1 MASDSYGLVS
11 GYNQGEILRQQA
23 KADQE
28 WIAKWKVTT
37 HLPPMQPWQ
46 LEAAA
51 KEALANYKE
60 EQQQQQQQQQQRQQ
74 PRHVYDGGR
83 RMRYKSTRRRGKTN
97 RRRVKTHRRR
107 HRKH

>member
-60 EQQQQQQQQQQRQQ
+60 EQQQQQQQQQRQQ

>member
-60 EQQQQQQQQQQRQQ
+60 QQQQQQQQQQRQQ